1 MFWLHDLYY
10 SKSLRR
16 NKCYM
21 WTNFVQIYHIQVYWK
36 TYHVYIQDVLL
47 KYLKIT
53 NLKKMFQKYSL
64 KQAILQLSKAITLIM
79 TVLTLQQKLSTR
91 TVPCCLSFQNNVNW
105 LIKSQWIV
113 PSQEFRTI
121 QVKLLKQ
128 CLTIAICSWFV

>member
-36 TYHVYIQDVLL
+36 TCIESGRSF
-47 KYLKIT
+47 KISED
-53 NLKKMFQKYSL
+53 NKFKKKMFQKYSL

-79 TVLTLQQKLSTR
+79 TVLILQQKLSTR